1 MKEKKA
7 KKDNKKRE
15 ETDDVESSDDE
26 ELVGMI
32 FLNLK
37 TFDGSVLALCSAM
50 WA

>member
-15 ETDDVESSDDE
+15 ETDDDESSDDE

-32 FLNLK
+32 FLKFKNLRWK
-37 TFDGSVLALCSAM
+37 RAGPL
-50 WA
+50 